1 MRHRLQIDWAYACFP
16 SAACASHH
24 SRSSFRLTLMT
35 KDQVNETTGEKLKV
49 KIIRFIQ
56 AASIM
61 GAVLMMAA
69 SASATTIT
77 YNTNAASTGF
87 SGSSL
92 TLNNT
97 AGAAATLKFIP
108 DANITTG
115 VPSNVNFGNFTL
127 VCPLCSTQAIGS
139 GSSFSAF
146 TFNLIITDVTDGAT
160 GQFVGTSSGGT
171 VFSDVSPIAVD
182 WAPLQLGPGTN
193 NAITGNFGPTLF
205 TTTVFTG
212 IVAPNS
218 GAVPGQSTVQG
229 FVNSSAVPEPATLSL
244 LGGSLLGLGLL
255 RRKRFSRQ

>member
-1 MRHRLQIDWAYACFP
+1 M
-16 SAACASHH
+16 
-24 SRSSFRLTLMT
+24 
-35 KDQVNETTGEKLKV
+35 

-56 AASIM
+56 SASIA
-61 GAVLMMAA
+61 GAVFLLAA
-69 SASATTIT
+69 PAGATTVT
-77 YNTNAASTGF
+77 YNTNAAGTGF

-97 AGAAATLKFIP
+97 LGEAATLKFIP

-127 VCPLCSTQAIGS
+127 VCPLCSTQAIGTS
-139 GSSFSAF
+139 SSFSAF

-171 VFSDVSPIAVD
+171 IFSDTSPITVN
-182 WAPLQLGPGTN
+182 WAPLQLGPSTN
-193 NAITGNFGPTLF
+193 NAISGDFGPTLF
-205 TTTVFTG
+205 STTVFTG

-244 LGGSLLGLGLL
+244 IGGSLLGLGLL
-255 RRKRFSRQ
+255 RRKRFSHQ